1 MIEYIIFN
9 DAVCGFS
16 ELIFEDEDEKTYYNK
31 KSYREENYINI
42 ESENDDEF

>member
-9 DAVCGFS
+9 DVVCGFS
-16 ELIFEDEDEKTYYNK
+16 ELIFEDEDEITYYTK

-42 ESENDDEF
+42 VSEKLK